1 MSFIEGGM
9 DTSRNI
15 GRWKLRQA
23 RENMSLHKLELP
35 TFTIYI
41 SSTFLPICFSG
52 LIGGFSLLC
61 RWFAWRNNSCLY
73 LGRSCREKGEALCHC
88 HCHFLYNNR
97 AYWVV
102 TRSTLRPSRYDKDD
116 APSDRGSPFLEFWDR
131 SSPTRAL
138 FFIPTLSFNSLR
150 SVNPSSKPAICF
162 LLISLRASSYA
173 NRKKPVT
180 RSQEASRIWAR

>member
-88 HCHFLYNNR
+88 HCHFLYIIIGLTGLLPDLR
-97 AYWVV
+97 YAQVDT
-102 TRSTLRPSRYDKDD
+102 TRWRTIGQRESFSGILRPVFTDPGIVLHSYLVIQFPPIRQ
-116 APSDRGSPFLEFWDR
+116 
-131 SSPTRAL
+131 
-138 FFIPTLSFNSLR
+138 
-150 SVNPSSKPAICF
+150 SSKPAICF
-162 LLISLRASSYA
+162 LLISPACEHLHTLTV
-173 NRKKPVT
+173 K
-180 RSQEASRIWAR
+180 SQ

>member
-1 MSFIEGGM
+1 M

-102 TRSTLRPSRYDKDD
+102 TRSTLRPAQVDTTRMTHHRTEGVLFWNSETGLHRPGHCSSFLPCHSI
-116 APSDRGSPFLEFWDR
+116 PSDPSIHPVSQPFVF
-131 SSPTRAL
+131 
-138 FFIPTLSFNSLR
+138 
-150 SVNPSSKPAICF
+150 
-162 LLISLRASSYA
+162 Y
-173 NRKKPVT
+173 
-180 RSQEASRIWAR
+180 

>member
-61 RWFAWRNNSCLY
+61 RWFAWRNNSPAYIWVDLV
-73 LGRSCREKGEALCHC
+73 EKRAKPCAIVIAIFYIIIGLTGLLPDLRYAQVDTTRMTHHRTEGVLFLNSETGLHRPGHCSSFLPCH
-88 HCHFLYNNR
+88 
-97 AYWVV
+97 
-102 TRSTLRPSRYDKDD
+102 SI
-116 APSDRGSPFLEFWDR
+116 PSD
-131 SSPTRAL
+131 
-138 FFIPTLSFNSLR
+138 
-150 SVNPSSKPAICF
+150 PSI
-162 LLISLRASSYA
+162 
-173 NRKKPVT
+173 
-180 RSQEASRIWAR
+180 Q